1 MNNTLVDNGR
11 GVISVIVPVYKVKSY
26 LCQCVDSIIN
36 QTYKDLEILLV
47 DDGSPDSSGA
57 ISDEYATKDE
67 RIRVIHKANGGQS
80 TARNAALDVAQG
92 DYIGFVDGDDWVEPN
107 MYESLL
113 SVMLNENADI
123 VQCGWYKVSPEGV
136 KECPF
141 TEQFREHYTSDEG
154 LEELIKSKGGH
165 LNTSVCCKLFK
176 NEVAQKFRFT
186 PVRAYEDD
194 EYIFKTVS
202 IASKIVCV
210 NNPLYNYLNREG
222 STMTASFN
230 INKLALVTIQK
241 NICELLKTRLP
252 ERFNETQKTLCSKQF
267 YILYCLLVNPQIDK
281 DGKEAKAL
289 QQSIMDSY
297 EEYMNNPQ
305 MGKNRLM
312 LQLLRYTPKWLW
324 RKVLAI
330 KFSGAPK

>member
-1 MNNTLVDNGR
+1 MIEPK
-11 GVISVIVPVYKVKSY
+11 ISVIVAAYKVEEY
-26 LCQCVDSIIN
+26 LHKCVDSILA
-36 QTYKDLEILLV
+36 QTYKNLEVILV

-57 ISDEYATKDE
+57 ICDEYASKDA
-67 RIRVIHKANGGQS
+67 RVRVIHKENGGQS

-92 DYIGFVDGDDWVEPN
+92 DYIGFIDGDDWIEPT
-107 MYESLL
+107 MYEDLL
-113 SVMLNENADI
+113 DMMIKEAADI

-136 KECPF
+136 KEYPF
-141 TEQFREHYTSDEG
+141 TEQFKECYTSDEG
-154 LEELIKSKGGH
+154 LEELIQSKGEY
-165 LNTSVCCKLFK
+165 LNTSVCSKLFK

-202 IASKIVCV
+202 VASKIVCIH
-210 NNPLYNYLNREG
+210 NPLYNYLNREG

-230 INKLALVTIQK
+230 INKVALVIIQK
-241 NICELLKTRLP
+241 NICDILKSRLP
-252 ERFNETQKTLCSKQF
+252 ERFDETQKTLCSKQF
-267 YILYCLLVNPQIDK
+267 YILHCLLNNSQIDK